1 MQDKFY
7 TAERNAQIVLYLL
20 KQNGIHKV
28 IASPGTTNITVVA
41 SMQQDPWFEMY
52 SAADER
58 SAAYIACG
66 LAAET
71 GEAVVLSCTGATASR
86 NYIPGLTEAYY
97 RKLPILAITS
107 TQAISRVGNY
117 IPQVIDR
124 SQIQKDIAVFSTYIG
139 TVKDYD
145 DDYDAVVKVN
155 KAMHYLFKH
164 GGGPVH
170 INLETQ
176 YGRDF
181 SVRELPSCR
190 VIRYYD
196 LESALPEIHAN
207 RVSIFIGTHVQ
218 MNDDEIKAI
227 DAFCAKFNGVVF
239 CNHASNYH
247 GDYAVFASILGQ
259 QSSLGSLPKS
269 DLLIHIGEVTAG
281 YPVQGV
287 AGYTKEVWR
296 VSKDGEIRDTFQKLS
311 AVFEMSELAF
321 FKSYSDGMLNSKHT
335 EYRDKCSKIVD
346 DLLDA
351 VPDTLPFSNSWI
363 AKTLAPKIPDGSV
376 LHLGILNTVR
386 AWDMFLLHKGVRTY
400 VNAGGF
406 GIDGD
411 ISSMIGASLANP
423 KILYFGVLG
432 DLAFFYDLNSMA
444 NRHVSNN
451 VRILLVNNGRGT
463 EFRNYNHPAAQFG
476 DEADKYMAAAGHYG
490 NKSHELIKHYSQD
503 LGYRYITASDKEE
516 FLKVYPEFI
525 NDDRS
530 KPVVFE
536 VFTDS
541 KDESDALYILNHLM
555 KPTGKDIAKGVV
567 RKVVGQQGVKAIKKI
582 IGK

>member
-71 GEAVVLSCTGATASR
+71 QEPVVLSCTGATASR
-86 NYIPGLTEAYY
+86 NYVPGLTEAYY

-107 TQAISRVGNY
+107 TQSISRVGNY

-139 TVKDYD
+139 TVKDAD
-145 DDYDAVVKVN
+145 DEYDATVKAN
-155 KAMHYLFKH
+155 KAIHYLFKH

-176 YGRDF
+176 YGKNF
-181 SVRELPSCR
+181 SIRELPACR
-190 VIRYYD
+190 VIKYYD
-196 LESALPEIHAN
+196 LETSFPKINAE
-207 RVSIFIGTHVQ
+207 RVSVFIGTHVQ
-218 MNDDEIKAI
+218 MTEDEVKAI
-227 DAFCAKFNGVVF
+227 DGFCARYNGVVF
-239 CNHASNYH
+239 CDHASNYH
-247 GDYAVFASILGQ
+247 GEYAVFPAILGQ
-259 QSSLGSLPKS
+259 QTTFGHLHKS

-281 YPVQGV
+281 YPVEGV
-287 AGYTKEVWR
+287 AGQTKEVWR
-296 VSKDGEIRDTFQKLS
+296 VSKDGEIRDRFQKLT
-311 AVFEMSELAF
+311 AVFEMSETAF
-321 FKSYSDGMLNSKHT
+321 FTHYSTRETTDKHT
-335 EYRDKCSKIVD
+335 EYRDECAAIVNN
-346 DLLDA
+346 LLA
-351 VPDTLPFSNSWI
+351 EVPDNLPFSNPWI
-363 AKTLAPKIPDGSV
+363 AKTLAPQIPNGSI
-376 LHLGILNTVR
+376 LHLGILNSIR
-386 AWDMFLLHKGVRTY
+386 AWDMFPLNNGVRAY
-400 VNAGGF
+400 VNSGGF

-411 ISSMIGASLANP
+411 VSSLIGASLAQP
-423 KILYFGVLG
+423 DKLYFGIIG
-432 DLAFFYDLNSMA
+432 DLAFFYDLNSLA
-444 NRHVSNN
+444 NRHVGNN

-476 DEADKYMAAAGHYG
+476 DAADKYMAAAGHYG
-490 NKSHELIKHYSQD
+490 NKSHELIKHYAQD
-503 LGYRYITASDKEE
+503 LGFRYITASNKEE
-516 FLKVYPEFI
+516 FLKVYSEFI
-525 NDDRS
+525 SDDMS
-530 KPVVFE
+530 KPVIFE

-541 KDESDALYILNHLM
+541 KDESDALYLLNHLM
-555 KPTGKDIAKGVV
+555 KPTGKDLAKEVV
-567 RKVVGQQGVKAIKKI
+567 KKVVGQQGIKAIKKI
-582 IGK
+582 ISK